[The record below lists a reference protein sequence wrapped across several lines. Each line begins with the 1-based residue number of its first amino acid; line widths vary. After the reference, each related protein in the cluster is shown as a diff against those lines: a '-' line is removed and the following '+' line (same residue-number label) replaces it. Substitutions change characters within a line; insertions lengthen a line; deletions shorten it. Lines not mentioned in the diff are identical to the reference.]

1 MSVEGSLDLF
11 QLPEILQ
18 TVAHQQKTGILTI
31 QGQNDIVAISFLKG
45 KVVAA
50 DSLNQTGEQA
60 LVELLRRESMVEDE
74 TLRQASAQ
82 ADQTGARLQDVLLE
96 GSYLTR
102 PELLAVLRLQY
113 QELLGGLLGWREG
126 EFKFYSNDEVAY
138 EEGLTPIVVQ
148 DLLMRYLAP
157 EDIDE
162 DSRALEVLIAED
174 APVEI
179 PPPPS
184 GRVDVELPLERL
196 PNPRPIKVRASG
208 TDPTSDDEGFVVLSP
223 LEQQILGRV
232 NGARN
237 VGDLAIDCGLD
248 VRRVQIAADRL
259 IDLGLVR
266 PAGAGGDGLPLFDD
280 VPAGAE
286 LADLQSLDAELA
298 EAGRRRSG
306 IDREVWAQWGARLLA
321 AIGAVA
327 LLVAL
332 LRHPQE
338 VLLPMPWQQEER
350 LGMIAQQRDAEY
362 LRIDRAAKTYFLMQG
377 RFPEQLDT
385 LVSEQLL
392 PRDLLADPEGRP
404 LLYQPGDVQYQLEPL
419 GVDGEPQL
427 ELASSEAITGNFLLD
442 LDFFS
447 IPGDSLQQPLVL
459 ID

>member
-184 GRVDVELPLERL
+184 GQWPWCS
-196 PNPRPIKVRASG
+196 RPSH
-208 TDPTSDDEGFVVLSP
+208 
-223 LEQQILGRV
+223 
-232 NGARN
+232 
-237 VGDLAIDCGLD
+237 
-248 VRRVQIAADRL
+248 
-259 IDLGLVR
+259 
-266 PAGAGGDGLPLFDD
+266 
-280 VPAGAE
+280 
-286 LADLQSLDAELA
+286 
-298 EAGRRRSG
+298 RRRRGSLRSSRAIATICRPMWKAEPAPSG
-306 IDREVWAQWGARLLA
+306 WWSSPWAAWCC
-321 AIGAVA
+321 
-327 LLVAL
+327 
-332 LRHPQE
+332 P
-338 VLLPMPWQQEER
+338 
-350 LGMIAQQRDAEY
+350 
-362 LRIDRAAKTYFLMQG
+362 
-377 RFPEQLDT
+377 
-385 LVSEQLL
+385 
-392 PRDLLADPEGRP
+392 
-404 LLYQPGDVQYQLEPL
+404 
-419 GVDGEPQL
+419 
-427 ELASSEAITGNFLLD
+427 ASS
-442 LDFFS
+442 S
-447 IPGDSLQQPLVL
+447 C
-459 ID
+459 